1 MGLKLTV
8 SRGDKILLSNG
19 VVIDVRTLSDRVVCL
34 EFEAPQS
41 VKINAIFSDSS
52 KQFKNLQKAAS
63 LDLEVDP
70 GQQLTVEDQRRDSL
84 RDMSR
89 RNRR

>member
-41 VKINAIFSDSS
+41 VKIHAIFSDSS

-63 LDLEVDP
+63 LDLDVEP
-70 GQQLTVEDQRRDSL
+70 GQQLTVEEQRRDAL
-84 RDMSR
+84 RGM